1 MMFTGLVHH
10 IGQVRGVEPTGNGG
24 LALRISVN
32 ALDSKPQEGDSI
44 AIEGCCLTV
53 SEDPTSTE
61 NCCEL
66 AFEAIPQTL
75 QCTMLGDLVVGQQ
88 VHVEPALRVG
98 DPLGG
103 HMVQGHVDAWGTVE
117 SVTIEGDDYRISVEV
132 PDVLVDL
139 IVPQGS
145 VCLAGIS
152 LTIAAVH
159 EGGFTVALIPTTV
172 NKTRL
177 GDVQVGDRL
186 NIEVD
191 MMVRAV
197 AHIVRRMRD
206 QGQDVAK

>member
-1 MMFTGLVHH
+1 
-10 IGQVRGVEPTGNGG
+10 
-24 LALRISVN
+24 
-32 ALDSKPQEGDSI
+32 
-44 AIEGCCLTV
+44 
-53 SEDPTSTE
+53 
-61 NCCEL
+61 
-66 AFEAIPQTL
+66 
-75 QCTMLGDLVVGQQ
+75 
-88 VHVEPALRVG
+88 
-98 DPLGG
+98 
-103 HMVQGHVDAWGTVE
+103 MVQGHVDAWGTVE

>member
-1 MMFTGLVHH
+1 MFTGLVHH
-10 IGQVRGVEPTGNGG
+10 IGHVRAVEPTGNGG
-24 LALRISVN
+24 LAMRIAVE
-32 ALDSKPQEGDSI
+32 ALDSTPQEGDSI

-53 SEDPTSTE
+53 SEDPRTNGT
-61 NCCEL
+61 CIDL
-66 AFEAIPQTL
+66 AFQAIPQTL
-75 QCTMLGDLVVGQQ
+75 QCTMLGDLVVGQR

-103 HMVQGHVDAWGTVE
+103 HMVQGHVDAWGKVE
-117 SVTIEGDDYRISVEV
+117 SVTIKGDDYRISVEV
-132 PDVLVDL
+132 PDAIADM

-197 AHIVRRMRD
+197 AQVVHRMRD
-206 QGQDVAK
+206 QGQDAAQ